1 MFRDVLVVRLGA
13 DFVDID
19 DDFEVIV
26 WSDTSA
32 LLFPRG
38 AFKYLLSMFASK
50 SSNLSLASA
59 IGSSR
64 LSFGPLGF
72 SHEGRNGRVSMSGR
86 FGTFQ
91 PCHVKFIY
99 YLNSKLKFTHLQ
111 ETCKLVCL
119 YSALNCNLCIL

>member
-1 MFRDVLVVRLGA
+1 MFRDVLVVRLVEDCV
-13 DFVDID
+13 DFND
-19 DDFEVIV
+19 DLEVMV

-38 AFKYLLSMFASK
+38 AFRYLLSIFASK

-72 SHEGRNGRVSMSGR
+72 SHDGRNGRVSMSGR

-91 PCHVKFIY
+91 PYEKKIQFMI
-99 YLNSKLKFTHLQ
+99 NIQ
-111 ETCKLVCL
+111 
-119 YSALNCNLCIL
+119 I